1 MVTFIG
7 NCSAKLDDKG
17 RVVFPSPLKSLM
29 PPSGDMRFVLKKNL
43 FKDCLDMFTFEEW
56 ERQSSEMYGKLNIM
70 FNKDHDSLW
79 SEFWRESAVVKPDEK
94 LGRITIP
101 RKLLGSIGITKEVV
115 FAGCGYKI
123 EIWAEDKYEYERVS
137 HDKLLEIAAKLSEN
151 R

>member
-43 FKDCLDMFTFEEW
+43 FK
-56 ERQSSEMYGKLNIM
+56 SSEMYGKLNIM

-101 RKLLGSIGITKEVV
+101 RKLLESIGITKEVV

-123 EIWAEDKYEYERVS
+123 EIWAEDKYESERVS

>member
-1 MVTFIG
+1 MKKMF
-7 NCSAKLDDKG
+7 SLQL
-17 RVVFPSPLKSLM
+17 LKKEKSQLLM
-29 PPSGDMRFVLKKNL
+29 SQLRKKNL

-79 SEFWRESAVVKPDEK
+79 SEFWRESAVVRPDEK

-101 RKLLGSIGITKEVV
+101 RKLLESIGITKEVV

-123 EIWAEDKYEYERVS
+123 EIWAEDRYESGRVS